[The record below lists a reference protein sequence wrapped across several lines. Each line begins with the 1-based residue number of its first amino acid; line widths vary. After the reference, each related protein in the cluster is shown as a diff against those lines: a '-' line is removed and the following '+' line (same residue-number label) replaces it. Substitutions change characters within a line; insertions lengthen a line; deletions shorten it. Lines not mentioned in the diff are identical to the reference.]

1 MPTRV
6 LLGSVTW
13 APLSAGKGPYGIK
26 IDTMNTVRFTP
37 VKTGALRLEAD
48 LQHHFLD
55 PYLAVPDAKPGKT
68 SGGILEWS
76 VE

>member
-1 MPTRV
+1 
-6 LLGSVTW
+6 
-13 APLSAGKGPYGIK
+13 
-26 IDTMNTVRFTP
+26 MNTVRFTP